1 MMRRI
6 GITPFM
12 LLGSCSMA
20 PDGVGPPPT
29 AGTVE
34 TIRYETGRCFGTC
47 PVFVLTARS
56 DGTATF
62 EGKQFTAVQ
71 GVRDLSITPAQYAEF
86 RNRLQPYR
94 PPGERRLSMD
104 AECNGRVATDMPSV
118 DVTWTAKGPQAHLYV
133 NYGCD
138 MERNAAMFEA
148 LRQAPDA
155 IPEVQALIGKY

>member
-1 MMRRI
+1 MRRI
-6 GITPFM
+6 GVAAFA
-12 LLGSCSMA
+12 LLGACSTV
-20 PDGVGPPPT
+20 PESVPPPPT

-71 GVRDLSITPAQYAEF
+71 GVRELTISPASYAEF

-94 PPGERRLSMD
+94 PEGERRLSTE

-118 DVTWTAKGPQAHLYV
+118 DITWTAKGPQQHLYV
-133 NYGCD
+133 HYGCD

-148 LRQAPDA
+148 LRRAPEA
-155 IPEVQALIGKY
+155 LPEVQALIGKH